1 MEIQEIKQ
9 RLTLAMLLQHYG
21 LKADKQARLKCPFH
35 DDKTPSLQLY
45 YKTQTAFCFST
56 NCTTHGKAIDMID
69 FILYYEKCSKHEA
82 IKKAE
87 QIINP
92 GTVVQPNSTPKNNR
106 LPASGFLERMFTY
119 FCNAVHNSK
128 PAREYIESRNLDYRQ
143 IEIGYNA
150 GHFHHGTRKD
160 EGLIEDCLKYG
171 VLLDLGLKSRTGET
185 AYKPFGKWCLC
196 FALRN
201 QNHEITGLYFRS
213 TLAGKD
219 QRHFY
224 LRDRSGLYPGYPKP
238 ETQKLIL
245 TESIID
251 AASLLQHLN
260 IGKYETDKGGS
271 PTPMNNKYASW
282 QILSLYGTNGF
293 TEEHQTAI
301 RKLKHLNEII
311 FFLNGDEAG
320 NKAVAKYAPML
331 KGEYP
336 NLKITSAAVPENED
350 VNSLLQSHSPEILAH
365 LIETRQ
371 EVDFIL
377 SSDGEPPQADIFL
390 SNETQMKEK
399 STVTEIPEEPRLT
412 DGQAEPNKPK
422 APVAGLDT
430 TNPYNLKYKGN
441 ACLPD
446 GTKAGYQI
454 KGFRTDQPDSL
465 KTTVQTIA
473 EAGSITL
480 KLDLYEYKQVESSC
494 KLISGKLGLH
504 KDVLEA
510 DLMQLTTLLEQYR
523 DKQQFK
529 ANGRQESKIEV
540 PAATVTKCIEFLK
553 AEKLIQRINELI
565 GKAGITG
572 EETNRILLFVI
583 ASSYKM
589 NDTLHALIQ
598 GSSGSGKT
606 RLLKIIS
613 YLMPDEDVKRY
624 TRVTDNSFYNQD
636 EYFFVNKLIC
646 FEDMDGLKEDAQLA
660 VRELQSNDILRTSTS
675 IKDASGKISGG
686 ERTVRGPIASL
697 ACTTKGEIYEDN
709 ISRSFLVAVDESREQ
724 TLKIIRYQNE
734 VSAGM
739 IDRTEQKRVSQ
750 FIQNCIRL
758 LKPYEVINPYANR
771 IQLPES
777 AHKIRRL
784 NELYQSFV
792 KQITLL
798 NQYRRK
804 QDKQG
809 RLITET
815 ADLKTACE
823 ILFDSIVLKV
833 DELDGSLRQFFE
845 RLKSHLK
852 EKEQDFTQRE
862 IRQMLNIS
870 KAQCSRFFNHL
881 QSMEYITAR
890 YSGNQR
896 KVCYRVDY
904 WDNYAKVRAQI
915 KDDLMNQI
923 EGL

>member
-21 LKADKQARLKCPFH
+21 LKADKQNRLKCPFH
-35 DDKTPSLQLY
+35 NDKTPSLQLY
-45 YKTQTAFCFST
+45 YKTQTAYCFST
-56 NCTTHGKAIDMID
+56 NCNTHGKAIDVID
-69 FILYYEKCSKHEA
+69 FIMYYEKCSKHEA

-87 QIINP
+87 SIINP
-92 GTVVQPNSTPKNNR
+92 TTQAPPISKQANEK
-106 LPASGFLERMFTY
+106 AMFLERMFTY
-119 FCNAVHNSK
+119 FKNAVHNSK
-128 PAREYIESRNLDYRQ
+128 PAREYIESRNLDHKQ
-143 IEIGYNA
+143 LEIGYNA
-150 GHFHHGTRKD
+150 GQFHHGARKD
-160 EGLIEDCLKYG
+160 ESLINDCLKYG
-171 VLLDLGLKSRTGET
+171 ILLDLGLKSRTGET
-185 AYKPFGKWCLC
+185 AYKPFGKWCIV

-201 QNHEITGLYFRS
+201 PNHEITGLYFRS
-213 TLAGKD
+213 TLSDKE

-224 LRDRSGLYPGYPKP
+224 LRDRSGLYPSYPKAD
-238 ETQKLIL
+238 TQKLIL

-251 AASLLQHLN
+251 AASLLQQEE
-260 IGKYETDKGGS
+260 IKSKYE
-271 PTPMNNKYASW
+271 
-282 QILSLYGTNGF
+282 IVSLYGTNGL

-301 RKLKHLNEII
+301 RKLKHLTEII
-311 FFLNGDEAG
+311 FFLNGDEPG
-320 NKAVAKYAPML
+320 NKAVAKYGPML
-331 KGEYP
+331 KAEYP

-350 VNSLLQSHSPEILAH
+350 VNSLLQGHSPEILTH
-365 LIETRQ
+365 LIETRK

-377 SSDGEPPQADIFL
+377 SSEESPKGTEITQLL
-390 SNETQMKEK
+390 SDEKEK
-399 STVTEIPEEPRLT
+399 SE
-412 DGQAEPNKPK
+412 QPK
-422 APVAGLDT
+422 APINGLDT

-441 ACLPD
+441 EA
-446 GTKAGYQI
+446 AYQI

-465 KTTVQTIA
+465 KITIQTIA
-473 EAGSITL
+473 EASSITL

-494 KLISGKLGLH
+494 KLIAGKLGLR
-504 KDVLEA
+504 KDAIEA
-510 DLMQLTTLLEQYR
+510 DLMQLSSLLEQYR

-529 ANGRQESKIEV
+529 ANGRQESKIQV
-540 PAATVTKCIEFLK
+540 PAATATKCIGFLK
-553 AEKLIQRINELI
+553 AEKLVQRINKLI

-589 NDTLHALIQ
+589 PDTLHALIQ

-646 FEDMDGLKEDAQLA
+646 FEDLDGLKEDAQLA

-709 ISRSFLVAVDESREQ
+709 ISRSFLIAVDESKEQ
-724 TLKIIRYQNE
+724 TLRVIHYQNHLA
-734 VSAGM
+734 AGLV
-739 IDRTEQKRVSQ
+739 DKEEQKRVTT
-750 FIQNCIRL
+750 FVQNCIRL
-758 LKPYEVINPYANR
+758 LKPYEVINPYANK

-798 NQYRRK
+798 NQYQRK

-815 ADLKTACE
+815 EDLQTACE
-823 ILFDSIVLKV
+823 ILFESIVLKV

-852 EKEQDFTQRE
+852 DKEQEFTQRE

-881 QSMEYITAR
+881 QEMEYITAK

-896 KVCYRVDY
+896 KVCYKVDY
-904 WDNYAKVRAQI
+904 WDNYAKVRTQI

-923 EGL
+923 AGL